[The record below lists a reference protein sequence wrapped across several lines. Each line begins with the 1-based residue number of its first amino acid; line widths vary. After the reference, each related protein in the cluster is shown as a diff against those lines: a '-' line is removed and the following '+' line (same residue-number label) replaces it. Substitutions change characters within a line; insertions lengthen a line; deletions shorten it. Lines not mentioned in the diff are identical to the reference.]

1 MPLAMPWRLPRH
13 GILIDF
19 TSGQGPGRLALTVR
33 QRELGLPG
41 PHFVTMSESKKPY
54 VPPDGEDP
62 VDGMIKRTGCE
73 VQYRALETC
82 IVESD
87 RNFKACQVNLNLKLK
102 QIVRGKS

>member
-1 MPLAMPWRLPRH
+1 
-13 GILIDF
+13 
-19 TSGQGPGRLALTVR
+19 
-33 QRELGLPG
+33 
-41 PHFVTMSESKKPY
+41 MSESKKPY

-87 RNFKACQVNLNLKLK
+87 RNFKTCQVMFYPTTAP
-102 QIVRGKS
+102 GT